1 MDKIKIGLPRS
12 LFFYYDGNILKSF
25 FKNLNFDVVISPP
38 TNRLIL
44 EDGMKYSNDEM
55 CLSLKI
61 LIGHVSYLKDK
72 CDYIL
77 IPRIDNYGISN
88 QTCTNFLA
96 LYDIIKNLFNV
107 NIINYNINLTN
118 NETLL
123 KGLWQITKTFSIKT
137 KDIIIAYKKAID
149 YDKKIKNNLINSNY
163 SKLYSS
169 KLKILLVGHSYNIH
183 DDYIG
188 TPLVKYLNKLDCEV
202 LYSDYFNSKSTNKLS
217 SNFSKELYWKYSKES
232 IGSIKLVEDSIDG
245 VIFLTT
251 FPCGLDSLVNEL
263 VIRKLKI
270 PNINLILD
278 DINSLAGIYTRLE
291 SFIDIL
297 EQRREHA

>member
-38 TNRLIL
+38 TNRLIV
-44 EDGMKYSNDEM
+44 EEGMKYSNDEM

>member
-1 MDKIKIGLPRS
+1 MDKIKIGLPRG

-25 FKNLNFDVVISPP
+25 FENLNFQVIVSPK
-38 TNRLIL
+38 TNRFIL
-44 EDGMKYSNDEM
+44 EQGMKYANDEM
-55 CLSLKI
+55 CLSLKL
-61 LIGHVSYLKDK
+61 LIGHVSYLQDK
-72 CDYIL
+72 CDYLL
-77 IPRIDNYGISN
+77 IPRIDNYGIN
-88 QTCTNFLA
+88 DQTCTNFLA
-96 LYDIIKNLFNV
+96 LYDIIKNLFDK
-107 NIINYNINLTN
+107 NIITYNINLN
-118 NETLL
+118 KKETLL
-123 KGLWQITKTFSIKT
+123 KGLWQIAKAFNIKN
-137 KDIIIAYKKAID
+137 KDIITAYKKAINC
-149 YDKKIKNNLINSNY
+149 DKEIKNSLINNNY

-188 TPLVKYLNKLDCEV
+188 IPVVKYLNKLNCEV
-202 LYSDYFNSKSTNKLS
+202 LYSDYFNSNTANKLS
-217 SNFSKELYWKYSKES
+217 SYFSKSLYWKYSKES
-232 IGSIKLVEDSIDG
+232 IGSIKLIENNIDG
-245 VIFLTT
+245 IIFLTT

-297 EQRREHA
+297 EQRREYA

>member
-25 FKNLNFDVVISPP
+25 FENLNFEVVISPQ

-44 EDGMKYSNDEM
+44 EEGMKYANDEM

-61 LIGHVSYLKDK
+61 LIGHVSYLKGK
-72 CDYIL
+72 CDYII
-77 IPRIDNYGISN
+77 IPRIDNYGINN

-96 LYDIIKNLFNV
+96 LYDIIKNLFNI
-107 NIINYNINLTN
+107 NIINYNINLN
-118 NETLL
+118 NKETLL
-123 KGLWQITKTFSIKT
+123 KGLWQVAKSFNIKT
-137 KDIIIAYKKAID
+137 KDIIKAYKKAIN
-149 YDKKIKNNLINSNY
+149 YDNQIRNNLINSNY

-188 TPLVKYLNKLDCEV
+188 IPLVKHLNKLDCEV
-202 LYSDYFNSKSTNKLS
+202 LYSDYFNSDTANKLS
-217 SNFSKELYWKYSKES
+217 NNFSKDLYWKYSKES
-232 IGSIKLVEDSIDG
+232 IGAIKLVEDSIDG
-245 VIFLTT
+245 IIFLTT

-263 VIRKLKI
+263 VMRKLKV
-270 PNINLILD
+270 PNINIVLD

>member
-12 LFFYYDGNILKSF
+12 LFYYYDGNILISF
-25 FKNLNFDVVISPP
+25 FKNLNFDVIVSPQ
-38 TNRLIL
+38 TNRLIV
-44 EDGMKYSNDEM
+44 EEGMKYSNDEM

-77 IPRIDNYGISN
+77 IPRIDNYGIN
-88 QTCTNFLA
+88 DQTCTNFLA
-96 LYDIIKNLFNV
+96 LYDIIKNLFNI
-107 NIINYNINLTN
+107 NIINYNINLKN
-118 NETLL
+118 KETLL
-123 KGLWQITKTFSIKT
+123 KGLWQIAKEFNINT
-137 KDIIIAYKKAID
+137 KDIIMSYKKAIS
-149 YDKKIKNNLINSNY
+149 YDNEIKNKLINSNY

-217 SNFSKELYWKYSKES
+217 NKFSKELYWKYSKES

-263 VIRKLKI
+263 IIRKLKI
-270 PNINLILD
+270 PNINLVLD

>member
-25 FKNLNFDVVISPP
+25 FENLNFEVVISPQ

-44 EDGMKYSNDEM
+44 EEGMKYANDEM

-61 LIGHVSYLKDK
+61 LIGHVSYLKGK
-72 CDYIL
+72 CDYII
-77 IPRIDNYGISN
+77 IPRIDNYGINN

-96 LYDIIKNLFNV
+96 LYDIIKNLFNI
-107 NIINYNINLTN
+107 NIINYNVNLN
-118 NETLL
+118 NKETLL
-123 KGLWQITKTFSIKT
+123 KGLWQVAKSFNIKT
-137 KDIIIAYKKAID
+137 KDIIKAYKKAIN
-149 YDKKIKNNLINSNY
+149 YDNQIKSNLINSNY
-163 SKLYSS
+163 YKLYSS

-188 TPLVKYLNKLDCEV
+188 MPLVKYLNKLDCEV
-202 LYSDYFNSKSTNKLS
+202 LYSDYFNSDTANKLS
-217 SNFSKELYWKYSKES
+217 NNFSKDLYWKYSKES

-245 VIFLTT
+245 IIFLTT

-263 VIRKLKI
+263 VMRKLKV
-270 PNINLILD
+270 PNINIVLD

>member
-12 LFFYYDGNILKSF
+12 LFFYYDGNILISF
-25 FKNLNFDVVISPP
+25 FKNLNFEVIVSPP
-38 TNRLIL
+38 TNRLIV
-44 EDGMKYSNDEM
+44 EEGMKYSNDEM

-72 CDYIL
+72 CDYI
-77 IPRIDNYGISN
+77 IMPRIDNYGISN

-107 NIINYNINLTN
+107 NIINYNINLKN
-118 NETLL
+118 KETLL
-123 KGLWQITKTFSIKT
+123 KGLWQVSKEFNINT
-137 KDIIIAYKKAID
+137 KDIIKAYKKAIS
-149 YDKKIKNNLINSNY
+149 YDNKIKNKLINSNY

-217 SNFSKELYWKYSKES
+217 SKFSKELYWKYSKES
-232 IGSIKLVEDSIDG
+232 IGSIKLVEDNIDG

-270 PNINLILD
+270 PNINLVID
-278 DINSLAGIYTRLE
+278 DINSLTGIYTRLE

-297 EQRREHA
+297 EQRREHV